1 MARDERPLLI
11 WQNRYRACTRPPVMG
26 PHEAQQRDE
35 PIGVVTREA
44 LDGGGRQL
52 ARIDR
57 RHERGASDLPDRRG
71 EAVTPP
77 CAPPLDGA
85 AIDADHLG
93 QLPHAQRRCAVPQDR
108 DQHHDRGN
116 VDLGAEE
123 AQRRRRR
130 PRPAAIDR
138 AAKAEAPVVLA
149 PEAAGSATRLAPIV
163 SRMNNAAASLAP
175 GTQSGIGE
183 VAITG
188 EQQLVECG
196 VGQQVSV
203 QVMRPSRLEGADHNG
218 QARTQ

>member
-1 MARDERPLLI
+1 MPRRVSPWVISAAVMAAPLSLSAARGSPRFWKAWRAATVKAAPDGSRRASSADLERPLSSVH
-11 WQNRYRACTRPPVMG
+11 AASSDG
-26 PHEAQQRDE
+26 AHEAQQRDQ
-35 PIGVVTREA
+35 PIGVVTGEA
-44 LDGGGRQL
+44 LEERGRQP

-57 RHERGASDLPDRRG
+57 RHERGASDLPEWCRG

-116 VDLGAEE
+116 IDLGAEE

-138 AAKAEAPVVLA
+138 AAEAEAPVVLT
-149 PEAAGSATRLAPIV
+149 PEPAGPATRLAPIV
-163 SRMNNAAASLAP
+163 GRMKNARATPAP
-175 GTQSGIGE
+175 
-183 VAITG
+183 
-188 EQQLVECG
+188 
-196 VGQQVSV
+196 
-203 QVMRPSRLEGADHNG
+203 R
-218 QARTQ
+218 

>member
-1 MARDERPLLI
+1 MARDERPLRI
-11 WQNRYRACTRPPVMG
+11 WKGRYRACMRPPVMG
-26 PHEAQQRDE
+26 PMKRSSATSRSASSPAKRSMSAAGSRPGSTGGMNAARATCQN
-35 PIGVVTREA
+35 GV
-44 LDGGGRQL
+44 
-52 ARIDR
+52 
-57 RHERGASDLPDRRG
+57 
-71 EAVTPP
+71 AVNTPP

-108 DQHHDRGN
+108 DQYHDRGN

-138 AAKAEAPVVLA
+138 AAEAEAPVVLT
-149 PEAAGSATRLAPIV
+149 PEAAGPATRLAPIV
-163 SRMNNAAASLAP
+163 SRMNNAVASLAS
-175 GTQSGIGE
+175 GTPSGIGE

-188 EQQLVECG
+188 EQQLVECS

-203 QVMRPSRLEGADHNG
+203 QAMRPPRLVGADHNG